1 MLQIRQERSFQ
12 GSLILS
18 EEQYLL
24 VWRHSE
30 DYIHLQLREDPLQY
44 LVKEKG
50 RQDSKIRRKMLQSNI
65 K

>member
-1 MLQIRQERSFQ
+1 M
-12 GSLILS
+12 
-18 EEQYLL
+18 

-44 LVKEKG
+44 LVKERE

>member
-30 DYIHLQLREDPLQY
+30 DYIHLQLREH